1 MIEFTGIKKR
11 FGPLEV
17 LKGVDGKVEKG
28 QVVALIGP
36 SGSGKSTLLRCL
48 NYLCPFD
55 EGTVRLGD
63 VELGPGLDERRDAA
77 QLRRARLKAG
87 MVFQQFNLFPHLS
100 VLANVIEAP
109 VHVKGLSRADA
120 ERKAMRL
127 LERVGLLEKA
137 DARPSELS
145 GGQQQRVA
153 IARALCMEPDA
164 LLLDEP
170 TSALD
175 PQLVGEVL
183 STLTDLAK
191 DGQTMIIVTHEM
203 RFARQV
209 ASQVW
214 VFDEGVIVEKGAS
227 EQVFD
232 RPVMA
237 RTKEFL
243 SHLTQP
249 VAG

>member
-1 MIEFTGIKKR
+1 MIEFSGVKKR
-11 FGPLEV
+11 FGDLDV
-17 LKGVDGKVEKG
+17 LRGVDGRVEKG
-28 QVVALIGP
+28 EVVALIGP

-55 EGTVRLGD
+55 DGKVVLGD
-63 VELGPGLDERRDAA
+63 VELRPGLDERRDAA
-77 QLRRARLKAG
+77 HLRRARLRAG
-87 MVFQQFNLFPHLS
+87 MVFQQFNLFPHLT
-100 VLANVIEAP
+100 VLGNVIEAP
-109 VHVKGLSRADA
+109 VHVKGLPRAEA
-120 ERKAMRL
+120 EQKALRL

-137 DARPSELS
+137 DARPAELS

-183 STLTDLAK
+183 NVLTGLASE
-191 DGQTMIIVTHEM
+191 GQTMIIVTHEM

-209 ASQVW
+209 ANHVW
-214 VFDEGVIVEKGAS
+214 VFDQGYIVERGTA
-227 EQVFD
+227 EQVFE
-232 RPVMA
+232 RPAEA
-237 RTKEFL
+237 RTKDFL
-243 SHLTQP
+243 AHL
-249 VAG
+249 A

>member
-1 MIEFTGIKKR
+1 MIEFSGITKR
-11 FGPLEV
+11 FGDLPV
-17 LKGVDGKVEKG
+17 LRGVEGRVEKG
-28 QVVALIGP
+28 EVVALIGP

-55 EGTVRLGD
+55 QGVVRLGD
-63 VELGPGLDERRDAA
+63 VELRPGLDERRDAA
-77 QLRRARLKAG
+77 QLRRARIKAG
-87 MVFQQFNLFPHLS
+87 MVFQQFNLFPHLT
-100 VLANVIEAP
+100 VLGNVIEAP
-109 VHVKGLSRADA
+109 VQVKGVPRAEA
-120 ERKAMRL
+120 ERKARDL
-127 LERVGLLEKA
+127 LARVGLAEKA
-137 DARPSELS
+137 DARPQELS

-183 STLTDLAK
+183 TVLTDLAK

-209 ASQVW
+209 ADHVW
-214 VFDEGVIVEKGAS
+214 VFDQGYIVERGPAAD
-227 EQVFD
+227 VFE
-232 RPVMA
+232 RPREE
-237 RTKEFL
+237 RTQEFL
-243 SHLTQP
+243 SHLSGP
-249 VAG
+249 GA